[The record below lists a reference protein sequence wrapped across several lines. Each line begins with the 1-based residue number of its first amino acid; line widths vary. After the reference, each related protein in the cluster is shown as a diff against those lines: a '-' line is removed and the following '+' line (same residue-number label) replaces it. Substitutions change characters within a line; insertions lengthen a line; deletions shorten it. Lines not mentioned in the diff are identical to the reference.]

1 MLNSNLIIIIIST
14 CEEFHCLHACEA
26 DYIMDS
32 ELDSPDIESY
42 KHGNI
47 EVACH
52 VSKRFISRT
61 PCEAK
66 ISNEM
71 AIGFLNSGIKFEKSI
86 HDESSSEENDPALK
100 AFGKACLNH
109 FNTRM
114 AVGTHVARW
123 ADLDEWSSKA
133 ARPFYVNLEKIV
145 FFVKKKKVV
154 CYVIFPYF

>member
-1 MLNSNLIIIIIST
+1 
-14 CEEFHCLHACEA
+14 
-26 DYIMDS
+26 MDS
-32 ELDSPDIESY
+32 ELDKPDIESY

-86 HDESSSEENDPALK
+86 HDESSSEENDPVLK

-133 ARPFYVNLEKIV
+133 ARPFYVNLKITL
-145 FFVKKKKVV
+145 FLKKN
-154 CYVIFPYF
+154 

>member
-1 MLNSNLIIIIIST
+1 
-14 CEEFHCLHACEA
+14 
-26 DYIMDS
+26 MDS
-32 ELDSPDIESY
+32 ELDKPDIESY

-86 HDESSSEENDPALK
+86 HDESSSEENDPVLK

-133 ARPFYVNLEKIV
+133 ARPFYVNLKITLL
-145 FFVKKKKVV
+145 KKIEMSE
-154 CYVIFPYF
+154 VIFSPYFSVS